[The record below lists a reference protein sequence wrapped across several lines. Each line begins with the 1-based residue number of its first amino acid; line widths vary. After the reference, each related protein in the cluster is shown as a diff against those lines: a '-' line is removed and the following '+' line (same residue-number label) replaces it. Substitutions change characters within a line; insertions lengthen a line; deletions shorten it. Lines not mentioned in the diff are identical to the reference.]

1 MISENIKKAKTIF
14 WDFDGVIKDSVSVK
28 SDAFEELFLPFGSDV
43 AKKIRMHHEDN
54 GGMSRYDKLPI
65 YLNLAGEKNSTNSIS
80 KYEKQFSKLV
90 MNRVINSPWVEGV
103 LEYIK
108 TNYNAQKFFLITA
121 TPQKEIE
128 EILKKLE
135 ISKYFKKVIGS
146 PTNKK
151 DAIKIILS
159 NENINLDDS
168 IMIGDSCSDYE
179 AAKENNVFF
188 VFRKTDL
195 NKKLQKKLK
204 CQMIENFIDG

>member
-1 MISENIKKAKTIF
+1 M
-14 WDFDGVIKDSVSVK
+14 
-28 SDAFEELFLPFGSDV
+28 
-43 AKKIRMHHEDN
+43 
-54 GGMSRYDKLPI
+54 
-65 YLNLAGEKNSTNSIS
+65 
-80 KYEKQFSKLV
+80 
-90 MNRVINSPWVEGV
+90 
-103 LEYIK
+103 
-108 TNYNAQKFFLITA
+108 
-121 TPQKEIE
+121 
-128 EILKKLE
+128 E

>member
-43 AKKIRMHHEDN
+43 AKKIRTHHEDN

-65 YLNLAGEKNSTNSIS
+65 YLNLAGEKYSKDLII

-90 MNRVINSPWVEGV
+90 MNRVINSPWVEGA

-108 TNYNAQKFFLITA
+108 TNYKAQKFFLITA

-151 DAIKIILS
+151 DALKIILS
-159 NENINLDDS
+159 NENINLDGS

-179 AAKENNVFF
+179 AAKENDVFF
-188 VFRKTDL
+188 VFRKTEL

>member
-54 GGMSRYDKLPI
+54 GGMSRFDKLPI
-65 YLNLAGEKNSTNSIS
+65 YLNLAGEKNSTDSIS

-108 TNYNAQKFFLITA
+108 TNYKAQKFFLITA

-151 DAIKIILS
+151 DAIKVILS

>member
-65 YLNLAGEKNSTNSIS
+65 YLNLAGEKNSTDSIS

-108 TNYNAQKFFLITA
+108 TNYKAQKFFLITA

-159 NENINLDDS
+159 NENINSDDS

-204 CQMIENFIDG
+204 CQTIENFIDG

>member
-65 YLNLAGEKNSTNSIS
+65 YLNLAGEKYSKDLII

-90 MNRVINSPWVEGV
+90 MNRVINSPWVEGA

-108 TNYNAQKFFLITA
+108 TNYKAQKFFLITA

-151 DAIKIILS
+151 DALKIILS
-159 NENINLDDS
+159 NENINLDGS

-179 AAKENNVFF
+179 AAKENDVFF
-188 VFRKTDL
+188 VFRKTEL

-204 CQMIENFIDG
+204 CQMIKNFIDG

>member
-65 YLNLAGEKNSTNSIS
+65 YLNLAGEKNSTDSIS

-108 TNYNAQKFFLITA
+108 TNYKAQKFFLITA

-168 IMIGDSCSDYE
+168 IMIGDSRSDYE
-179 AAKENNVFF
+179 AAKENDVLF
-188 VFRKTDL
+188 VFRKTEL

>member
-65 YLNLAGEKNSTNSIS
+65 YLNLAGEKNSTDSIS

-108 TNYNAQKFFLITA
+108 TNYKAQKFFLITA

-188 VFRKTDL
+188 VFLKTDL

>member
-28 SDAFEELFLPFGSDV
+28 SDAFEELFLPFGSDI

-65 YLNLAGEKNSTNSIS
+65 YLNLAGEKNSTDSIS

-108 TNYNAQKFFLITA
+108 TNYKAQKFFLITA

-151 DAIKIILS
+151 DAIKVILS

>member
-1 MISENIKKAKTIF
+1 VISENIKKAKTIF

-65 YLNLAGEKNSTNSIS
+65 YLNLAGEKNSTDSIS

-108 TNYNAQKFFLITA
+108 TNYKAQKFFLITA

-151 DAIKIILS
+151 DAIKVILS

>member
-65 YLNLAGEKNSTNSIS
+65 YLNLAGEKYSKDLII

-90 MNRVINSPWVEGV
+90 MNRVINSPWVEGA

-108 TNYNAQKFFLITA
+108 TNYKAQKFFLITA

-151 DAIKIILS
+151 DALKIILS

>member
-65 YLNLAGEKNSTNSIS
+65 YLNLAGEKNSTDSIS

-108 TNYNAQKFFLITA
+108 TNYKAQKFFLITA

-151 DAIKIILS
+151 DAIKVILS

>member
-65 YLNLAGEKNSTNSIS
+65 YLNLAGEKYSKDLII
-80 KYEKQFSKLV
+80 KYEKQFSKMV
-90 MNRVINSPWVEGV
+90 MNRVINSPWVEGA

-108 TNYNAQKFFLITA
+108 TNYKAQKFFLITA

-151 DAIKIILS
+151 DALKIILS
-159 NENINLDDS
+159 NENINLDGS
-168 IMIGDSCSDYE
+168 IMIGDSRSDYE
-179 AAKENNVFF
+179 AAKENDVFF
-188 VFRKTDL
+188 VFRKTEL

>member
-1 MISENIKKAKTIF
+1 VISENIKKAKTIF

-65 YLNLAGEKNSTNSIS
+65 YLNLAGEKNSTDSIS

-108 TNYNAQKFFLITA
+108 TNYKAQKFFLITA

-159 NENINLDDS
+159 NENINSDDS

-204 CQMIENFIDG
+204 CQTIENFIDG

>member
-108 TNYNAQKFFLITA
+108 TNYKAQKFFLITA

>member
-28 SDAFEELFLPFGSDV
+28 SDAFEELFSPFGSDI

-65 YLNLAGEKNSTNSIS
+65 YLNLAGEKNSTDLIS

-90 MNRVINSPWVEGV
+90 TNRVINSPWVEGV

-108 TNYNAQKFFLITA
+108 TNYKAQKFFLITA

-151 DAIKIILS
+151 DALKIILS
-159 NENINLDDS
+159 NENINLDGS

-179 AAKENNVFF
+179 AAKENDVFF
-188 VFRKTDL
+188 VFRKTEL

>member
-65 YLNLAGEKNSTNSIS
+65 YLNLAGEKYSKDLII
-80 KYEKQFSKLV
+80 KYEKQFSKMV
-90 MNRVINSPWVEGV
+90 MNRVINSPWVEGA

-108 TNYNAQKFFLITA
+108 TNYKAQKFFLITA

-151 DAIKIILS
+151 DALKIILS
-159 NENINLDDS
+159 NENINLDGS

-179 AAKENNVFF
+179 AAKENDVFF
-188 VFRKTDL
+188 VFRKTEL

>member
-1 MISENIKKAKTIF
+1 VISENIKKAKTIF

-65 YLNLAGEKNSTNSIS
+65 YLNLAGEKNSTDSIS

-108 TNYNAQKFFLITA
+108 TNYKAQKFFLITA

>member
-65 YLNLAGEKNSTNSIS
+65 YLNLAGEKNSTDSIS

-108 TNYNAQKFFLITA
+108 TNYKAQKFFLITA

-159 NENINLDDS
+159 NQNINLDDS

>member
-65 YLNLAGEKNSTNSIS
+65 YLNLAGEKNSTDSIS

-108 TNYNAQKFFLITA
+108 TNYKAQKFFLITA

-159 NENINLDDS
+159 NENINSDDS

>member
-43 AKKIRMHHEDN
+43 AKKIRTHHEDN

-65 YLNLAGEKNSTNSIS
+65 YLNLAGEKYSKDLII
-80 KYEKQFSKLV
+80 KYEKQFSKMV
-90 MNRVINSPWVEGV
+90 MNRVINSPWVEGA

-108 TNYNAQKFFLITA
+108 TNYKAQKFFLITA

-151 DAIKIILS
+151 DALKIILS
-159 NENINLDDS
+159 NENINLDGS

-179 AAKENNVFF
+179 AAKENDVFF
-188 VFRKTDL
+188 VFRKTEL
-195 NKKLQKKLK
+195 NKKLQKKLN
-204 CQMIENFIDG
+204 CQMIKNFIDG

>member
-65 YLNLAGEKNSTNSIS
+65 YLNLAGEKNSTDSIS

-108 TNYNAQKFFLITA
+108 TNYKAQKFFLITA

-151 DAIKIILS
+151 DALKIILS
-159 NENINLDDS
+159 NENINLDGS
-168 IMIGDSCSDYE
+168 IMIGDSHSDYE
-179 AAKENNVFF
+179 AAKENDVFF
-188 VFRKTDL
+188 VFRKTEL

>member
-65 YLNLAGEKNSTNSIS
+65 YLNLAGEKYSKDLII
-80 KYEKQFSKLV
+80 KYEKQFSKMV
-90 MNRVINSPWVEGV
+90 MNRVINSPWVEGA

-108 TNYNAQKFFLITA
+108 TNYKAQKFFLITA

-146 PTNKK
+146 PTNKT
-151 DAIKIILS
+151 DALKIILS
-159 NENINLDDS
+159 NENINLDGS

-179 AAKENNVFF
+179 AAKENDVFF
-188 VFRKTDL
+188 VFRKTEL
-195 NKKLQKKLK
+195 NKKLQKKLN
-204 CQMIENFIDG
+204 CQMIKNFIDG

>member
-14 WDFDGVIKDSVSVK
+14 WDFDGVIKDSVSIK

-65 YLNLAGEKNSTNSIS
+65 YLNLAGEKNSTDSIS

-108 TNYNAQKFFLITA
+108 TNYKAQKFFLITA

>member
-65 YLNLAGEKNSTNSIS
+65 YLNLAGEKYSKDLII

-90 MNRVINSPWVEGV
+90 MNRVINSPWVEGA
-103 LEYIK
+103 LDYIK
-108 TNYNAQKFFLITA
+108 TNYKAQKFFLITA

-151 DAIKIILS
+151 DALKIILS
-159 NENINLDDS
+159 NENINLDGS
-168 IMIGDSCSDYE
+168 IMIGDSHSDYE
-179 AAKENNVFF
+179 AAKENDVFF
-188 VFRKTDL
+188 VFRKTEL

>member
-65 YLNLAGEKNSTNSIS
+65 YLNLAGEKYSKDLII

-108 TNYNAQKFFLITA
+108 TNYKAQKFFLITA

-151 DAIKIILS
+151 DAIKVILS

>member
-14 WDFDGVIKDSVSVK
+14 WDLDGVIKDSVSVK

-65 YLNLAGEKNSTNSIS
+65 YLNLAGEKYSKDLII

-90 MNRVINSPWVEGV
+90 MNRVINSPWVEGA

-108 TNYNAQKFFLITA
+108 TNYKAQKFFLITA

-151 DAIKIILS
+151 DALKIILS
-159 NENINLDDS
+159 NENINLDGS
-168 IMIGDSCSDYE
+168 IMIGDSHSDYE
-179 AAKENNVFF
+179 AAKENDVFF
-188 VFRKTDL
+188 VFRKTEL

>member
-65 YLNLAGEKNSTNSIS
+65 YLNLAGEKNSTDSIS

-108 TNYNAQKFFLITA
+108 TNYKAQKFFLITA

>member
-65 YLNLAGEKNSTNSIS
+65 YLNLAGEKYSKDLII

-90 MNRVINSPWVEGV
+90 MNRVINSPWVEGA

-108 TNYNAQKFFLITA
+108 TNYKAQKFFLITA

-151 DAIKIILS
+151 DALKIILS
-159 NENINLDDS
+159 NENINLDGS
-168 IMIGDSCSDYE
+168 IMIGDSHSDYE
-179 AAKENNVFF
+179 AAKENDVFF
-188 VFRKTDL
+188 VFRKTEL

>member
-159 NENINLDDS
+159 NQNINLDDS

>member
-65 YLNLAGEKNSTNSIS
+65 YLNLAGEKNSTDSIS

-108 TNYNAQKFFLITA
+108 TNYKAQKFFLITA

-151 DAIKIILS
+151 DALKIILS

>member
-1 MISENIKKAKTIF
+1 VISENIKKAKTIF

-28 SDAFEELFLPFGSDV
+28 SDAFEELFSPFGSDI

-65 YLNLAGEKNSTNSIS
+65 YLNLAGEKNSTDLIS

-90 MNRVINSPWVEGV
+90 TNRVINSPWVEGV

-108 TNYNAQKFFLITA
+108 TNYKAQKFFLITA

-151 DAIKIILS
+151 DALKIILS
-159 NENINLDDS
+159 NENINLDGS

-179 AAKENNVFF
+179 AAKENDVFF
-188 VFRKTDL
+188 VFRKTEL

>member
-65 YLNLAGEKNSTNSIS
+65 YLNLAAEKNSTYSIS

-108 TNYNAQKFFLITA
+108 TNYKAQKFFLITA

-135 ISKYFKKVIGS
+135 ISKYFKKVIAA

>member
-54 GGMSRYDKLPI
+54 GGMSRYDKLPF
-65 YLNLAGEKNSTNSIS
+65 YLNLAGEKNSTDSIS

-108 TNYNAQKFFLITA
+108 TNYKAQKFFLITA

>member
-1 MISENIKKAKTIF
+1 MISEYIKKAKTIF

-65 YLNLAGEKNSTNSIS
+65 YLNLAGEKYSKDLII

-90 MNRVINSPWVEGV
+90 MNRVINSPWVEGA
-103 LEYIK
+103 LDYIK
-108 TNYNAQKFFLITA
+108 TNYKAQKFFLITA

-151 DAIKIILS
+151 DALKIILS
-159 NENINLDDS
+159 NENINLDGS
-168 IMIGDSCSDYE
+168 IMI
-179 AAKENNVFF
+179 
-188 VFRKTDL
+188 
-195 NKKLQKKLK
+195 
-204 CQMIENFIDG
+204 

>member
-1 MISENIKKAKTIF
+1 MISENNKKAKTIF

-65 YLNLAGEKNSTNSIS
+65 YLNLAGEKNSTDSIS

-108 TNYNAQKFFLITA
+108 TNYKAQKFFLITA